1 MLPRTLQKRRQIDA
15 WELDEFEPEREDRQ
29 RDVDDVDDV
38 NDADPT
44 PPSVLQ
50 QACSPS
56 HLVQKKQRGQDS
68 FAQKGG
74 GCVMRSNASSRKISF
89 FPELIDVALLGWV
102 IWKCNEG
109 VHSQAR

>member
-15 WELDEFEPEREDRQ
+15 WELDELEPEREDGQ

-38 NDADPT
+38 NDADLT

-56 HLVQKKQRGQDS
+56 HFVEQKQRGQAS

-89 FPELIDVALLGWV
+89 FPEPMLLCLDVSFGKAM
-102 IWKCNEG
+102 EG
-109 VHSQAR
+109 VRWQAR

>member
-15 WELDEFEPEREDRQ
+15 WELDELELETKTGREMSMMSMVSM
-29 RDVDDVDDV
+29 RDLDDVDDV
-38 NDADPT
+38 NDSDPT

-56 HLVQKKQRGQDS
+56 HLVS

-74 GCVMRSNASSRKISF
+74 GCI
-89 FPELIDVALLGWV
+89 
-102 IWKCNEG
+102 
-109 VHSQAR
+109 

>member
-1 MLPRTLQKRRQIDA
+1 MQYIWRIWRIC
-15 WELDEFEPEREDRQ
+15 EDRQ
-29 RDVDDVDDV
+29 RNVDDVDDVDD
-38 NDADPT
+38 ADLT

-56 HLVQKKQRGQDS
+56 HFVKQKQRGQAS

-74 GCVMRSNASSRKISF
+74 RCVMRSNGSSRKISF

-102 IWKCNEG
+102 IWEG
-109 VHSQAR
+109 NGRGTFAGTIEGAGCFQ

>member
-1 MLPRTLQKRRQIDA
+1 MD
-15 WELDEFEPEREDRQ
+15 ELEPEREDRQ

>member
-1 MLPRTLQKRRQIDA
+1 MD
-15 WELDEFEPEREDRQ
+15 ELEPEREDRQ

-38 NDADPT
+38 NDADAT

-56 HLVQKKQRGQDS
+56 HLVS

-74 GCVMRSNASSRKISF
+74 GCIMRSNASSRKISF

>member
-1 MLPRTLQKRRQIDA
+1 MRQIDA
-15 WELDEFEPEREDRQ
+15 WELDELEPEREDRQ

-56 HLVQKKQRGQDS
+56 HFVEQKQRGQAS

-109 VHSQAR
+109 VHGQAP